1 MSLTQ
6 VIKKDNIK
14 ELIEQYRI
22 AVDMLGLADI
32 ISIDEHEKR
41 AAWIKEWE
49 DLLYE

>member
-14 ELIEQYRI
+14 ELIDQYKI
-22 AVDMLGLADI
+22 AVDMLGLADV
-32 ISIDEHEKR
+32 ISIEEHEER

>member
-1 MSLTQ
+1 MSLAQ

-14 ELIEQYRI
+14 ELIDRYKI